1 MKKLLRVTQSLSCTI
16 VDFDFERITVSL
28 SGGIGKSSTRFQ
40 DLKKKSNNGKE
51 DLTELFR
58 AIYDDAFLKKNI
70 IGIEIISD
78 GSLKMY
84 NRNFDYQIDFGKLND
99 LDRKFKNYKAFFQK
113 VVLDSSIAEYK
124 KIDLRFAEQVVCTK

>member
-1 MKKLLRVTQSLSCTI
+1 MSNYNQIFHENLVFFENMNLSYDLYESI
-16 VDFDFERITVSL
+16 DLMLEEL
-28 SGGIGKSSTRFQ
+28 SGIFIV
-40 DLKKKSNNGKE
+40 SNDEINKE

-84 NRNFDYQIDFGKLND
+84 NRNFDYQIDFGKLKD
-99 LDRKFKNYKAFFQK
+99 IERKFKNYKAFFQK
-113 VVLDSSIAEYK
+113 AVLDSSLYKYK
-124 KIDLRFAEQVVCTK
+124 KIDLRFTEQVVCTK